1 MRPAAIFTRIRAVR
15 PGEQGFAL
23 VMALG
28 ILTVLA
34 ISGTALTYY
43 ATSGATESARTSAA
57 SNAYSLAEAG
67 LNDAQ
72 SVLYNSSDP
81 TSQAG
86 TPGLPASKPA
96 NPQLTSEVGSTYFWG
111 TFDSASNKWTLYG
124 TGVTRDPAAHGATV
138 TRLVSHRVAITP
150 GQTTQDTRSWNGL
163 FANATTGCLTL
174 TGGITVSD
182 PAYVRGNLC
191 ISGGSAFTGSSLQVD
206 GNLSVTTGS
215 TVGKSGA
222 PISRL
227 SVAGTTTVSG
237 GSAIYATQQDHLTD
251 HITEPPVDVAYWY
264 AHANM
269 GPNSACTTVTGTP
282 PSFSD
287 PDHTQNWSQAAVNL
301 TPGGTPYSCIEKD
314 AQGNVVGQLT
324 WNGSWAAGGTL
335 TIKGVVFFDGPV
347 VMNGGTQVVYS
358 GMGTIY
364 AATFSIG
371 SGAQLC
377 GISGCTSSWNQA
389 QNLIVLVA
397 GKSGTTGY
405 TLNGGSTVQ
414 AAVYCVGDASVSN
427 GGSHWGPIT
436 ANQITI
442 SGGAILPKSL
452 SVLPTGAP
460 VTSTT
465 TAPTLSSDP
474 NSYGG

>member
-1 MRPAAIFTRIRAVR
+1 
-15 PGEQGFAL
+15 
-23 VMALG
+23 
-28 ILTVLA
+28 
-34 ISGTALTYY
+34 
-43 ATSGATESARTSAA
+43 
-57 SNAYSLAEAG
+57 
-67 LNDAQ
+67 
-72 SVLYNSSDP
+72 
-81 TSQAG
+81 
-86 TPGLPASKPA
+86 
-96 NPQLTSEVGSTYFWG
+96 
-111 TFDSASNKWTLYG
+111 
-124 TGVTRDPAAHGATV
+124 
-138 TRLVSHRVAITP
+138 
-150 GQTTQDTRSWNGL
+150 
-163 FANATTGCLTL
+163 
-174 TGGITVSD
+174 
-182 PAYVRGNLC
+182 
-191 ISGGSAFTGSSLQVD
+191 
-206 GNLSVTTGS
+206 
-215 TVGKSGA
+215 
-222 PISRL
+222 
-227 SVAGTTTVSG
+227 
-237 GSAIYATQQDHLTD
+237 
-251 HITEPPVDVAYWY
+251 
-264 AHANM
+264 M

-287 PDHTQNWSQAAVNL
+287 PDNTQNWSQAAVNV